1 MLSQRELREAL
12 DARVRAAGAPGPRA
26 AAVAVLHSCELPR
39 FAQSVLDFTAAL
51 APDTAR
57 TWLADHTRT
66 VFLAGNPRNL
76 ASRLPPSFT
85 SADGRIA
92 CTVPL
97 RTHQEYG
104 PWLARSAE
112 GEARVLTSETPRLF
126 FTTSG
131 STGGRK
137 RVPVTESFVKR
148 VYLPFFQGAMGV
160 PAQYHPE
167 VFGRGAVCLNL
178 RHDRLARPAVSAS
191 GRPSLG
197 PSQADLRGGFGLRLE
212 QPGSRAPWAEL
223 PVPVD
228 DHAYLDKLYVRIRM
242 AAEHDVR
249 SGIGHNPTMIAMLP
263 ELLAQWWPDLLKD
276 IRDGTHL
283 GEPGGTPNPR
293 GAAELERRAA
303 AAPGGRPTPAT
314 VWPRMRLLYCW
325 TSGLASLYLPRL
337 KEAYGPD
344 VVVLPTPPA
353 ASEGPVGVPLDR
365 HPTAGPLAV
374 SCALYEFVDASQDV
388 TPDSPTL
395 LYDDLEPGRD
405 YHVVLSHLGGLYRY
419 VLGDIAHVVDRVGT
433 VPRVEY
439 AGRATLSDAAGERL
453 RELHV
458 VRAVREA
465 AKAAGVDVVNLTCRT
480 EDGPDRRPP
489 LHAGRRPASAPAGG
503 RAALLAG
510 PGGRGTGPGEPRLP
524 QRAVHGRPRRR
535 PRRPVAAAAFT
546 EHWHHRLAAGM
557 RPPEIK
563 DQVFQHDPAAWS
575 RLRNHGR
582 ERTETRLA

>member
-1 MLSQRELREAL
+1 MRLS
-12 DARVRAAGAPGPRA
+12 DTGPRA
-26 AAVAVLHSCELPR
+26 ETDGDDEAAYRGRLIASKEQLAAAVRE
-39 FAQSVLDFTAAL
+39 AAAWQRRIL
-51 APDTAR
+51 TEFLTDNADTAFGRAHGFGRVR
-57 TWLADHTRT
+57 TIDDYR
-66 VFLAGNPRNL
+66 
-76 ASRLPPSFT
+76 
-85 SADGRIA
+85 SA
-92 CTVPL
+92 VPL

-104 PWLARSAE
+104 PWLARTAE
-112 GEARVLTSETPRLF
+112 GEARVLTSEAPRLF

-131 STGGRK
+131 STGDRK
-137 RVPVTESFVKR
+137 RVPVTETFVKR
-148 VYLPFFQGAMGV
+148 VYLPFFQAAMGV

-167 VFGRGAVCLNL
+167 AFGRGAVCLNL

-197 PSQADLRGGFGLRLE
+197 PSQADLRGGFGVRLE
-212 QPGSRAPWAEL
+212 EPGSRAPWAEL

-228 DHAYLDKLYVRIRM
+228 DQAYLDKLYVRVRM

-249 SGIGHNPTMIAMLP
+249 SVIGHNPTMIAMLP

-276 IRDGTHL
+276 IRDGTYL

-293 GAAELERRAA
+293 RAAELERRAA
-303 AAPGGRPTPAT
+303 TAPGGRPTPAA

-344 VVVLPTPPA
+344 VAVLPTPPA

-374 SCALYEFVDASQDV
+374 SCALYEFVDARQDV

-395 LYDDLEPGRD
+395 LYDELEPGRD

-465 AKAAGVDVVNLTCRT
+465 ARAAGVDVVNLTCRT
-480 EDGPDRRPP
+480 EDGPDRRPHYT
-489 LHAGRRPASAPAGG
+489 LAVALRRPLPAAGLLSLQDLVDEELG
-503 RAALLAG
+503 RVSRDYRNARSTGALGAA
-510 PGGRGTGPGEPRLP
+510 R
-524 QRAVHGRPRRR
+524 VV
-535 PRRPVAAAAFT
+535 PVDAAAFT

-582 ERTETRLA
+582 E